1 MNSDLTAH
9 NAGWSVERNISR
21 CFVIVEEGCIFV
33 GKSVIKLVKRGT
45 EEMTT
50 AERLYNTAKELPEPV
65 VAEILDFAEFLRKK
79 RVARDVTVSKEM
91 LIDLAGGLES
101 SKTFSGDILEIQRRL
116 RDEWE

>member
-79 RVARDVTVSKEM
+79 RVARDVTVSKWLPLFLCLTECQVCLTVRHFAATM
-91 LIDLAGGLES
+91 
-101 SKTFSGDILEIQRRL
+101 K
-116 RDEWE
+116 